1 MFYEHTISNSSSRDS
16 QAAWEIE
23 TPEIKIA
30 ITEQMS
36 DFVG

>member
-1 MFYEHTISNSSSRDS
+1 MFYEHTISNSSSHS
-16 QAAWEIE
+16 QPAWEIE
-23 TPEIKIA
+23 TTEIKIA